1 LRGGKAFA
9 VRSLSSLLANLADE
23 RIVVVGD
30 AVLDAW
36 LSGPADRLCREAPV
50 PVVTVDRRVTAPGGA
65 ANTAA
70 NAAALGADVTFVS
83 FVGEDDDA
91 AALRAALAAHGVGDS
106 ALLEVP
112 GRRTQAKRRILVDGQ
127 VLARFDEG
135 DTGEPTEQVQQDLAD
150 ALALA
155 LAAPDGGVDA
165 RVVLVADYGAGTLSV
180 RVRERLSALRDEH
193 DLLLVVDA
201 HDVRSWRDVR
211 PTAVTPNWQE
221 AADLLGISAGVA
233 DRAACIE
240 EHADALLAASGASVV
255 VVTLDEDGA
264 VLLEHDR
271 PPYRAYT
278 ARVDRPAATGAG
290 DSFAAA
296 FTLALG
302 AGADAITAVEIGVA
316 AASVV
321 VRERGTA
328 VCDIAELQRSLGL
341 VERAL
346 LTEAELAAAV
356 AAHREAGRRIVF
368 TNGCFDVLH
377 RGHVAYLEQAK
388 RLGDVLVLALNSDS
402 SVRRLKGTDRP
413 VNGAEDRAAV
423 LAALSCVDHLAVFD
437 EDSPRRLLELVRP
450 DLYVKGGDYTP
461 QMLPEAPLVEQ
472 LGGSVRILP
481 YVEDRST
488 SGILERIRATP
499 PPLSR
504 GS

>member
-1 LRGGKAFA
+1 
-9 VRSLSSLLANLADE
+9 VRSLSSLLANLANE

-36 LSGPADRLCREAPV
+36 LSGPAHRLCRDAPV
-50 PVVTVDRRVTAPGGA
+50 PVVSVNRRVTAPGGA

-91 AALRAALAAHGVGDS
+91 RALRDALAVHGVPDS
-106 ALLEVP
+106 ALLGVP
-112 GRRTQAKRRILVDGQ
+112 GRRTQAKRRILSDGQ

-135 DTGEPTEQVQQDLAD
+135 DADDPPEQVQHDLAD

-155 LAAPDGGVDA
+155 LAAPDGGVDVQA
-165 RVVLVADYGAGTLSV
+165 VLAADYGSGTLCDLV
-180 RVRERLSALRDEH
+180 RSRLMALRAEH

-201 HDVRSWRDVR
+201 HDVRTWRDVH
-211 PTAVTPNWQE
+211 PTAVTPNWPE
-221 AADLLGISAGVA
+221 AADLLGISSRIP
-233 DRAACIE
+233 DRAACVE
-240 EHADALLAASGASVV
+240 EHAEELLTASGASVV

-264 VLLEHDR
+264 VLLERGR

-278 ARVDRPAATGAG
+278 ARADRPSTTGAG

-302 AGADAITAVEIGVA
+302 AGADTITAVEIGVA

-321 VRERGTA
+321 VQENGTA
-328 VCDIAELQRSLGL
+328 VCDIGELQRSLGL

-346 LTEAELAAAV
+346 LTEAEMASAIE
-356 AAHREAGRRIVF
+356 AHRQAGRRIVF

-388 RLGDVLVLALNSDS
+388 RLGDVLVLALNSDDS
-402 SVRRLKGTDRP
+402 ARRLKGADRP
-413 VNGAEDRAAV
+413 VNSVEDRAAV

-450 DLYVKGGDYTP
+450 DLYVKGGDYTS

-472 LGGSVRILP
+472 LGGTVRILP

-488 SGILERIRATP
+488 TGILARIRATTP
-499 PPLSR
+499 
-504 GS
+504 

>member
-1 LRGGKAFA
+1 
-9 VRSLSSLLANLADE
+9 VRSLSSLLASVADE

-36 LSGPADRLCREAPV
+36 LSGPAHRLCREAPV
-50 PVVTVDRRVTAPGGA
+50 PVVSVDQRVTAPGGA

-83 FVGEDDDA
+83 FVGQDDDA
-91 AALRAALAAHGVGDS
+91 LALRHALAVHGVADS
-106 ALLEVP
+106 ALLGVT
-112 GRRTQAKRRILVDGQ
+112 GRRTQAKRRILSDGQ

-135 DTGEPTEQVQQDLAD
+135 DTGEPSGQVQSDLAD

-165 RVVLVADYGAGTLSV
+165 RAVLVADYGAGTLTA
-180 RVRERLSALRDEH
+180 RVRERLAALRNEH

-201 HDVRSWRDVR
+201 HDVGPWRDVR
-211 PTAVTPNWQE
+211 PTAVTPNWPE
-221 AADLLGISAGVA
+221 AAALLGISPNVP
-233 DRAACIE
+233 DRAAYVE
-240 EHADALLAASGASVV
+240 AHADDLLAASGASLV

-264 VLLEHDR
+264 VLLERGR
-271 PPYRAYT
+271 PPHRAYT
-278 ARVDRPAATGAG
+278 ERIDRPSTTGAG

-302 AGADAITAVEIGVA
+302 AGADSITAVEIGVA

-328 VCDIAELQRSLGL
+328 VCDIGELQRSLGL

-346 LTEAELAAAV
+346 LTEAEMASAI
-356 AAHREAGRRIVF
+356 AAHRQAGRRIVF

-377 RGHVAYLEQAK
+377 RGHVTYLEQAK
-388 RLGDVLVLALNSDS
+388 RLGDILVLALNSDD
-402 SVRRLKGTDRP
+402 SVRRLKGADRP
-413 VNGAEDRAAV
+413 LNSADDRAAV

-437 EDSPRRLLELVRP
+437 EDSPRRLLEVVRP

-488 SGILERIRATP
+488 TSLLERIRASAP
-499 PPLSR
+499 
-504 GS
+504 

>member
-1 LRGGKAFA
+1 ML
-9 VRSLSSLLANLADE
+9 SLSSLLANLANE

-36 LSGPADRLCREAPV
+36 LSGPAHRLCREAPV

-70 NAAALGADVTFVS
+70 NAAALGADVTLVS

-91 AALRAALAAHGVGDS
+91 VALRAALAGHGVADS
-106 ALLEVP
+106 ALLGVP
-112 GRRTQAKRRILVDGQ
+112 GRRTQAKRRIVVDEQ

-135 DTGEPTEQVQQDLAD
+135 DSNEPPEQIQHDLAD

-155 LAAPDGGVDA
+155 LAAPDGVDA
-165 RVVLVADYGAGTLSV
+165 RVVLAADYGAGTLSALV
-180 RVRERLSALRDEH
+180 RNRLAALRNEH

-201 HDVRSWRDVR
+201 HDVRAWRDVR
-211 PTAVTPNWQE
+211 PTAVTPNWPE
-221 AADLLGISAGVA
+221 AADLLGISTTVP
-233 DRAACIE
+233 DRATCIE
-240 EHADALLAASGASVV
+240 EHADDLLAASGASVV

-264 VLLEHDR
+264 VLLERGRSPH
-271 PPYRAYT
+271 RAYT
-278 ARVDRPAATGAG
+278 ARIDRPSTTGAG

-296 FTLALG
+296 FTLALP

-321 VRERGTA
+321 VRQRGTA
-328 VCDIAELQRSLGL
+328 VCDIGELQRSLGL

-346 LTEAELAAAV
+346 LTEEEMAATV
-356 AAHREAGRRIVF
+356 TAHRAAGRRIVF

-388 RLGDVLVLALNSDS
+388 RLGDVLVLALNSDA
-402 SVRRLKGTDRP
+402 SVRRLKGADRP
-413 VNGAEDRAAV
+413 VNTAEDRAAV

-437 EDSPRRLLELVRP
+437 EDSPRRLLGLVRP
-450 DLYVKGGDYTP
+450 DLYVKGGDYTT

-488 SGILERIRATP
+488 TGILERIRA
-499 PPLSR
+499 LR
-504 GS
+504 